1 MPKDDAHPGRGLPL
15 TLRLLLVMA
24 AGALVVSL
32 VVAFLSVEQLREA
45 RNDARAERIERLG
58 QDIARRAGPMLER
71 SDDMRL
77 AVLAA
82 TAAELGPCRVVLLD
96 LEGRVRLDSEL
107 MLGGRKLALLT
118 EQGAFH
124 RRLSD
129 THEEYL
135 APVRSMSGRAGEVR
149 LTYDTPIGSAAD
161 FPFAL
166 FGVAFA
172 ASLVLI
178 GLACAFCQHLARRI
192 REAALAVQ
200 RLARGERW
208 GFRPSRAPELRALQ
222 EALASMGSVVEQGM
236 IGTERALID
245 MACRLVDTIEHH
257 SSVTPGHGVRTQRY
271 AALLGRRL
279 GLIDGDLR
287 ELELAAR
294 LHDLGKACVRA
305 SILDKTGALDREE
318 RASLREHPGH
328 GGTFLEAQPTLRTVA
343 RYVRHHHEKY
353 DGTGYPDG
361 LRGERIPLASRV
373 IAIADA
379 YDQITS
385 RSIYGEPLDWRQA
398 LDKLREDRGT
408 HFDPWLLDLFE
419 EEIRREPMPARPLRP
434 LVISTEGVLPYKAA
448 EELADG
454 ESADEDVA
462 GDEDLALLG
471 DDLEVVADE
480 TFREVEP

>member
-1 MPKDDAHPGRGLPL
+1 MANDDPHPGRGLPL

-32 VVAFLSVEQLREA
+32 VVAFLGVEQIR
-45 RNDARAERIERLG
+45 DARADARTQRIERLG
-58 QDIARRAGPMLER
+58 EHVARRAGPMLEKN
-71 SDDMRL
+71 DEMRL

-124 RRLSD
+124 RRVSD
-129 THEEYL
+129 THSEYV
-135 APVRSMSGRAGEVR
+135 APVLAMSGRAGEVR
-149 LTYDTPIGSAAD
+149 LTYEVPAGTAAD

-166 FGVAFA
+166 FGVAFC

-178 GLACAFCQHLARRI
+178 ALACAFCQHLARRI
-192 REAALAVQ
+192 REAARAVQ

-208 GFRPSRAPELRALQ
+208 DFRPSRAPELNELQ
-222 EALASMGSVVEQGM
+222 NALADMGSVVEQGM
-236 IGTERALID
+236 VGTENALID
-245 MACRLVDTIEHH
+245 MACRLVDIVEHH
-257 SSVTPGHGVRTQRY
+257 SSVTAGHGVRTQRY
-271 AALLGRRL
+271 AAVLGRRL

-294 LHDLGKACVRA
+294 LHDLGKACVRP
-305 SILDKTGALDREE
+305 SILEKSGALDRDE

-328 GGTFLEAQPTLRTVA
+328 GTAFLEAQPTLRTVA
-343 RYVRHHHEKY
+343 RYVRHHHEKH

-361 LRGERIPLASRV
+361 LRGERIPLASRI

-379 YDQITS
+379 YDQVTS
-385 RSIYGEPLDWRQA
+385 RSIYGEPMGWSEA

-419 EEIRREPMPARPLRP
+419 EEIRAAPQPAAPMRSV
-434 LVISTEGVLPYKAA
+434 VISTEGVLPYKAA
-448 EELADG
+448 DEVVDEIEHELAD
-454 ESADEDVA
+454 DT
-462 GDEDLALLG
+462 LAFLG
-471 DDLEVVADE
+471 DDLEVLADE
-480 TFREVEP
+480 TREAES